1 MRDSGGW
8 AAGALM
14 GACLLGAC
22 RSETAT
28 PAYRDGVDTG
38 YLLGSADAVKR
49 LYWSKQ
55 ALEHP
60 PADSAP
66 PVAPA
71 P

>member
-1 MRDSGGW
+1 MRNSGRSV
-8 AAGALM
+8 AGALL
-14 GACLLGAC
+14 GAFLLGAC

-60 PADSAP
+60 PVDSALP
-66 PVAPA
+66 AAPA

>member
-1 MRDSGGW
+1 
-8 AAGALM
+8 
-14 GACLLGAC
+14 
-22 RSETAT
+22 
-28 PAYRDGVDTG
+28 VDTG

-66 PVAPA
+66 LVAPA